1 MTIVVFRSSEREIRF
16 QLRMSLQKKTTEDKS
31 RYCPNCHY
39 PLAKFGEHCSS
50 CGQKFTDGRVPIW
63 VFLHDLFEAIFNVDS
78 KIFRTVFSLFSPGK
92 LTNDYFKGRQK
103 RYATPLRLFLI
114 LAVIHF
120 AALSL
125 ITGEEDINLFDSD
138 GDNEEKDAYY
148 DLFLADFDTIK
159 EDVYPLF
166 RNQKS
171 VIAAID
177 TLEVRLDA
185 LTQDSTTVG
194 YLEKKPNQ
202 FNFDGKSIEMAKVD
216 VYTKT
221 PRELVDMYGIEGFW
235 HRLQAQQVIRIKKDG
250 KSFSGFVLGKLI
262 WMVAL
267 MMPALAFTLKLL
279 YIRRKKYFVEHLVF
293 SFHYHAF
300 AFLVFTLVF
309 LGIKGFRLMGHEVVE
324 DQIAISMVMALM
336 GVMIYLL
343 IAMRRVYKQNFFKTF
358 VKYSALNFSYIFIF
372 TLFLVLTLAVSILIF

>member
-1 MTIVVFRSSEREIRF
+1 
-16 QLRMSLQKKTTEDKS
+16 MSLQKKTAEDQS

-39 PLAKFGEHCSS
+39 PLAKFGEHCSN

-78 KIFRTVFSLFSPGK
+78 KIFRTVFSLFKPGK

-114 LAVIHF
+114 LAVLHF

-125 ITGEEDINLFDSD
+125 IIGEDDINVFDSED
-138 GDNEEKDAYY
+138 SNEQKDAYY

-159 EDVYPLF
+159 ADVYQLF
-166 RNQKS
+166 QHQKA
-171 VIAAID
+171 VIEAID
-177 TLEVRLDA
+177 TLEVRLDE
-185 LTQDSTTVG
+185 LTEDSTTVG
-194 YLEKKPNQ
+194 YLEQKGG
-202 FNFDGKSIEMAKVD
+202 FNFEGQSIEMAKVD

-221 PRELVDMYGIEGFW
+221 PKELVDMYEVEGFW

-250 KSFSGFVLGKLI
+250 SSFSSFVLGKLI

-267 MMPALAFTLKLL
+267 MMPALAFTLKIL

-300 AFLVFTLVF
+300 AFLIFTLIFLAIKVF
-309 LGIKGFRLMGHEVVE
+309 DMTGQELYE
-324 DQIAISMVMALM
+324 DEIAPFIGGGMLV
-336 GVMIYLL
+336 VMIYLF
-343 IAMRRVYKQNFFKTF
+343 IAMRRVYKQGFFRTF
-358 VKYSALNFSYIFIF
+358 IKYSVLNFSYIFIF

>member
-1 MTIVVFRSSEREIRF
+1 
-16 QLRMSLQKKTTEDKS
+16 MSLQKKKAEGEN

-39 PLAKFGEHCSS
+39 PLAKFGEHCSN

-78 KIFRTVFSLFSPGK
+78 KIFRTLFSLLSPGK
-92 LTNDYFKGRQK
+92 LTIQYFKGRHKQ
-103 RYATPLRLFLI
+103 YATPLRLFLI
-114 LAVIHF
+114 MAVIHF
-120 AALSL
+120 AALAL
-125 ITGEEDINLFDSD
+125 ITGEDDINVFGSD
-138 GDNEEKDAYY
+138 GANEEKDAYY

-166 RNQKS
+166 KNEAA

-185 LTQDSTTVG
+185 LTQDSTSVF
-194 YLEKKPNQ
+194 YLERKGGV
-202 FNFDGKSIEMAKVD
+202 NFEGQDIEMAKVD

-221 PRELVDMYGIEGFW
+221 PGELVDLYEIEGFW
-235 HRLQAQQVIRIKKDG
+235 NRLQAQQVIRIKRDG

-279 YIRRKKYFVEHLVF
+279 YIRRKKFFVEHLVF

-300 AFLVFTLVF
+300 AFLVFTLAF
-309 LGIKGFRLMGHEVVE
+309 LGVKVADLTGNNMDE
-324 DQIAISMVMALM
+324 DQIAPILVLAFL
-336 GVMIYLL
+336 GVMIYLF
-343 IAMRRVYKQNFFKTF
+343 IAMKRVYKQGFIKTF
-358 VKYSALNFSYIFIF
+358 IKYNALNFSYIFIF
-372 TLFLVLTLAVSILIF
+372 ILFLVLTLAVSILIY

>member
-1 MTIVVFRSSEREIRF
+1 
-16 QLRMSLQKKTTEDKS
+16 MSLEKKTAEDQS

-39 PLAKFGEHCSS
+39 PLAKFGEHCSN

-63 VFLHDLFEAIFNVDS
+63 IFLHDLFEAIFNVDS
-78 KIFRTVFSLFSPGK
+78 KIFQTIFSLFRPGK

-114 LAVIHF
+114 LAVLHF

-125 ITGEEDINLFDSD
+125 IIAEDDINVFDS
-138 GDNEEKDAYY
+138 GDTNEEKDAYY

-159 EDVYPLF
+159 ADVYPLF
-166 RNQKS
+166 QNQKS

-177 TLEVRLDA
+177 TLEVRLDE
-185 LTQDSTTVG
+185 LTQDSTTAG
-194 YLEKKPNQ
+194 YLEYQGQ
-202 FNFDGKSIEMAKVD
+202 FNFEGQSIEMAKVD

-221 PRELVDMYGIEGFW
+221 PRELVDMYGVEGFW
-235 HRLQAQQVIRIKKDG
+235 HRLQVQQVIRIKKDG
-250 KSFSGFVLGKLI
+250 SSFSSFVLGKLI

-267 MMPALAFTLKLL
+267 MMPALAFTLKIL

-300 AFLVFTLVF
+300 AFLIFTMIF
-309 LGIKGFRLMGHEVVE
+309 LAIKGFDMIGQEMSE
-324 DQIAISMVMALM
+324 DEIAPCIGVGMLV
-336 GVMIYLL
+336 VMIYNF
-343 IAMRRVYKQNFFKTF
+343 IAMRRVYNQGFFKTF
-358 VKYSALNFSYIFIF
+358 IKYNVLNFSYIFIF

>member
-1 MTIVVFRSSEREIRF
+1 
-16 QLRMSLQKKTTEDKS
+16 MSLQEKKAKDQS

-39 PLAKFGEHCSS
+39 PLAQFGEHCSN

-78 KIFRTVFSLFSPGK
+78 KIFRTIFSLFKPGK
-92 LTNDYFKGRQK
+92 LTNDYFKGKQK

-114 LAVIHF
+114 LAVLHF
-120 AALSL
+120 AALSF
-125 ITGEEDINLFDSD
+125 IIGEDDISVFDTGAT
-138 GDNEEKDAYY
+138 NEEQDAYY

-159 EDVYPLF
+159 ADVYPLF
-166 RNQKS
+166 QNQKA

-177 TLEVRLDA
+177 TLELRLDE
-185 LTQDSTTVG
+185 LTEDSTTAG
-194 YLEKKPNQ
+194 YLEYQ
-202 FNFDGKSIEMAKVD
+202 GEFNFEGQSIEMAKVD

-221 PRELVDMYGIEGFW
+221 PRELVDMYGVEGFW
-235 HRLQAQQVIRIKKDG
+235 HRLQVQQVVRIKKDG
-250 KSFSGFVLGKLI
+250 NSFSSFVLGKLI

-267 MMPALAFTLKLL
+267 MMPALAFTLKIL

-300 AFLVFTLVF
+300 AFLIFSILFLAIKVFDMMGQEMDEDEVISAVGGAMLV
-309 LGIKGFRLMGHEVVE
+309 
-324 DQIAISMVMALM
+324 
-336 GVMIYLL
+336 VMIYLF
-343 IAMRRVYKQNFFKTF
+343 IAMRRVYKQGFFKTF

>member
-1 MTIVVFRSSEREIRF
+1 
-16 QLRMSLQKKTTEDKS
+16 MSLQKKTTKDS
-31 RYCPNCHY
+31 NRYCPNCHY

-63 VFLHDLFEAIFNVDS
+63 VFFHDLTEAIFNIDS
-78 KIFRTVFSLFSPGK
+78 KIFRTLFNLLSPGR
-92 LTNDYFKGRQK
+92 LTIDYFKGRHK

-120 AALSL
+120 AALSW
-125 ITGEEDINLFDSD
+125 ITGEQDVSLFND
-138 GDNEEKDAYY
+138 GEGHEEQDAYY

-166 RNQKS
+166 KNQQA

-177 TLEVRLDA
+177 SLEVRLDA
-185 LTQDSTTVG
+185 LTEDSTTVG
-194 YLEKKPNQ
+194 YLEKKDFV
-202 FNFDGKSIEMAKVD
+202 FNFEGKSLEMAKVD

-221 PRELVDMYGIEGFW
+221 PRELVDLYEIEGFW

-250 KSFSGFVLGKLI
+250 KSFSSFVLGKLI

-300 AFLVFTLVF
+300 AFLIFTLVF
-309 LGIKGFRLMGHEVVE
+309 LGIKVADLTGNELVE
-324 DQIAISMVMALM
+324 EQIGLSVGLAFL
-336 GVMIYLL
+336 GVMIYLF
-343 IAMRRVYKQNFFKTF
+343 IAMRRVYQQGFFKTF
-358 VKYSALNFSYIFIF
+358 VKYNALNFSYIFIF
-372 TLFLVLTLAVSILIF
+372 ILFLVLTLAVTILIF